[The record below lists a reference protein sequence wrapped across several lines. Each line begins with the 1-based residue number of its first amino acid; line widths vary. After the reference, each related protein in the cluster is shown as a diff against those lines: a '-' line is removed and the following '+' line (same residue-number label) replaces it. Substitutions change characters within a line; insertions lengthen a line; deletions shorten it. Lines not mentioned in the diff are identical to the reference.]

1 MFSQR
6 VTNVIQTA
14 ILLLALVALLLAL
27 GWFFAGIYGV
37 LWAIFIGVIPLFV
50 SLRMFPTLVLKMY
63 GACPLDSSDVPLLAA
78 LVEELGTRAGLVL
91 PPRLYYITSKTALV
105 FSTGWGNRSSI
116 AVTGGLLGLLSLREL
131 AGVLAHEISHI
142 RNKDTWVMSFA
153 DMVSRVTGILS
164 FLGQLLIIVNLP
176 LIILK
181 YHSLPWI
188 PLLLMLFAP
197 VFSALL
203 QLALSRTRE
212 FSADL
217 DAAGISGDPA
227 GLAAALAKLETYQ
240 TSLLKVGPFRMR
252 KRMGPA
258 LLRTHPLTE
267 ERIQRLRLLEEEMDR
282 RGNDRHPTKNGHLTL
297 PGHLAKEAKSPRRH
311 AGGLWY

>member
-1 MFSQR
+1 MLSQR
-6 VTNVIQTA
+6 FTNVIQTVA
-14 ILLLALVALLLAL
+14 LLLALVALLLAL
-27 GWFFAGIYGV
+27 GWFFAGPYGV
-37 LWAIFIGVIPLFV
+37 IWALFIGVIPLFV

-63 GACPLDSSDVPLLAA
+63 DARPLDSGDVPLLAA
-78 LVEELGTRAGLVL
+78 LVEELGSRAGLVL
-91 PPRLYYITSKTALV
+91 PPRLYYIASKTALV

-116 AVTGGLLGLLSLREL
+116 AVTGGLLSLLSIREL

-142 RNKDTWVMSFA
+142 RNRDTWVMSFA

-164 FLGQLLIIVNLP
+164 FLGQLLIIINLP
-176 LIILK
+176 LIILR
-181 YHSLPWI
+181 YRSVPWI

-197 VFSALL
+197 AFSALL

-217 DAAGISGDPA
+217 DAARLSGDPA

-240 TSLLKVGPFRMR
+240 AALLRRGPFRLR
-252 KRMGPA
+252 KRMEPA

-267 ERIQRLRLLEEEMDR
+267 KRIRRLRLLEEGMHGYPAE
-282 RGNDRHPTKNGHLTL
+282 NGYLTL
-297 PGHLAKEAKSPRRH
+297 PGRLAKGARNPRRH